1 MNLQVPDELISAY
14 FDGEVTPDERAEVE
28 RLLESSTELRQQLDE
43 TSKLSALLHS
53 FPRESAPRDL
63 TANVQKRVDA
73 AALPTSTPLSSPQL
87 KNWRREWTAFGAGIL
102 ATMASLLAMMTLYES
117 PLFPKSDHNRESLR
131 TAQTTHSLPQ
141 AEAESLGRFTKM
153 VLNDAPSEPAED
165 PVALKRMAAP
175 AMPLSG
181 ATSTLS
187 ELAADSTVAVQDAS
201 GGSSGAQAKEKL
213 NYVEKPE
220 SVDGVLADNGSER
233 SPLQT
238 NFFNEN
244 NQGDLNANSIQSQ
257 TQDEFLWSISNGD
270 VVVSKI
276 ADPSN
281 TVAVVD
287 LTVVDI
293 DRGADQLKVLL
304 QKRSVQQVNESN
316 GSPTRRRLETMQLAD
331 QKKSLEKSDTPET
344 ARSDEFE
351 VFYVRAP
358 GDQLAS
364 MIDDLMKN
372 HPDLYRNWTPQPP
385 IELPVSATSTAETL
399 ASTKDANN
407 PAPAVDKLN
416 EQQRGAVEDPKEVNV
431 EADLAVNYLVAR
443 NSLMTTNGDR
453 TSPYQGNSLGITNG
467 VFDVRAEVTRKA
479 ERGPSPADSPDR
491 DNVQPVTENLANATT
506 DQSYFRVSRE
516 NMPQL
521 GLQLLSPGQNANL
534 PALDNRMQYQN
545 ANTAA
550 KSRQVLANNYDRSS
564 KLVRMLIVLKSDQ
577 PAAANS
583 P

>member
-43 TSKLSALLHS
+43 TSKLSAFLHS

-63 TANVQKRVDA
+63 TANVQKRVEA
-73 AALPTSTPLSSPQL
+73 ATLPTSTPLSSPQL

-117 PLFPKSDHNRESLR
+117 PLFPKSDQNRESQR
-131 TAQTTHSLPQ
+131 TAQTTYPLQQVEP
-141 AEAESLGRFTKM
+141 ESLGRFTKM
-153 VLNDAPSEPAED
+153 VLNDAPAED
-165 PVALKRMAAP
+165 QVALKRMEAP
-175 AMPLSG
+175 ARPLSG
-181 ATSTLS
+181 ATSTLN
-187 ELAADSTVAVQDAS
+187 ELAMDSTLPAQEAS
-201 GGSSGAQAKEKL
+201 GVEAKEKL
-213 NYVEKPE
+213 NYVGKP
-220 SVDGVLADNGSER
+220 SPAVGVLADSGAEKEL
-233 SPLQT
+233 PET

-257 TQDEFLWSISNGD
+257 TQDDFLWSISNGD

-316 GSPTRRRLETMQLAD
+316 GSPTRRRLENMPLAD

-372 HPDLYRNWTPQPP
+372 HPDLYRDWTPQPP
-385 IELPVSATSTAETL
+385 IELPVPATSTAEML

-407 PAPAVDKLN
+407 PSPAVDKLN
-416 EQQRGAVEDPKEVNV
+416 EQQRGAMEDPKEVNV

-443 NSLMTTNGDR
+443 NSLMTANGDR
-453 TSPYQGNSLGITNG
+453 TWPYQGNSLGITNG
-467 VFDVRAEVTRKA
+467 VFDVGAEVTRKA
-479 ERGPSPADSPDR
+479 ERAPSPTDSATPNR
-491 DNVQPVTENLANATT
+491 DANQPVTENLGNATT

-534 PALDNRMQYQN
+534 PTLNNRSQQN
-545 ANTAA
+545 LNVNTAT
-550 KSRQVLANNYDRSS
+550 KSRQVLANNYDRNT
-564 KLVRMLIVLKSDQ
+564 KQVRMLIVLKSDQ
-577 PAAANS
+577 PAAAKS

>member
-28 RLLESSTELRQQLDE
+28 RLLAASTELRQQLDE

-63 TANVQKRVDA
+63 TANVQKRVEA
-73 AALPTSTPLSSPQL
+73 ATRPTSPPLPSPHV

-102 ATMASLLAMMTLYES
+102 ATMASLLAMTTLYES
-117 PLFPKSDHNRESLR
+117 PLIPKSNQNRDLPR
-131 TAQTTHSLPQ
+131 MAQTMSPVPQ
-141 AEAESLGRFTKM
+141 PDGESLGRFAKM
-153 VLNDAPSEPAED
+153 GLQDASPED
-165 PVALKRMAAP
+165 SVTLERTAAP
-175 AMPLSG
+175 ATPLSA

-187 ELAADSTVAVQDAS
+187 ELAADSATSAS
-201 GGSSGAQAKEKL
+201 DNLTSRSKEKSHSVVGVL
-213 NYVEKPE
+213 VDNEVSKDLVSKDLPE
-220 SVDGVLADNGSER
+220 SH
-233 SPLQT
+233 
-238 NFFNEN
+238 FFAEN
-244 NQGDLNANSIQSQ
+244 DIGDLNANSIQSQ
-257 TQDEFLWSISNGD
+257 TQDGFLWSLANGD

-293 DRGADQLKVLL
+293 DRGAEELKVLL
-304 QKRSVQQVNESN
+304 QKRSVQQVNEN
-316 GSPTRRRLETMQLAD
+316 EGSPARRRFESKKLAD
-331 QKKSLEKSDTPET
+331 QKNLQEET
-344 ARSDEFE
+344 ETRDNSRSDEFQ

-364 MIDDLMKN
+364 TIDDLIKN

-385 IELPVSATSTAETL
+385 IELPAPATSTAEML
-399 ASTKDANN
+399 AVKQDANSN
-407 PAPAVDKLN
+407 PAVADKVN
-416 EQQRGAVEDPKEVNV
+416 EDRRDAVEDPKEVNV
-431 EADLAVNYLVAR
+431 EADMAVNFLVAR
-443 NSLMTTNGDR
+443 NSFVTTNGDR
-453 TSPYQGNSLGITNG
+453 NLSYQGNSFGINTG
-467 VFDVRAEVTRKA
+467 RFDVGNEVTQKA
-479 ERGPSPADSPDR
+479 ENAPSPADSPPR
-491 DNVQPVTENLANATT
+491 DPEAAPSVADALSTAGT

-521 GLQLLSPGQNANL
+521 GLQLVGPGQNGVL
-534 PALDNRMQYQN
+534 PTLTNRMQNLN
-545 ANTAA
+545 ANNAA
-550 KSRQVLANNYDRSS
+550 KSRQVLANNNYDRSS

-577 PAAANS
+577 PAAAKS